1 MDRGA
6 WRATALLLLLL
17 LLSRFSR
24 VRLFATPWTAAYQAP
39 PSMDF
44 PGKSTGV
51 GCHRLLQ
58 KVAQSYP
65 ILCNSMDCSLP
76 GSSVS
81 GILQAK
87 ILEWVAIPFSKGSSK
102 PRDRTQVSPTAG
114 RLFIFWATRLF
125 QRGAKI
131 KDIGGCD
138 GHIRTHKAPWGPA
151 WVQCL
156 FGKLTIL
163 SWLFSEI
170 QQKREKL

>member
-1 MDRGA
+1 MHESEKWKWSRSVKSDPQRPHGLQPS
-6 WRATALLLLLL
+6 RLL
-17 LLSRFSR
+17 R
-24 VRLFATPWTAAYQAP
+24 PW
-39 PSMDF
+39 DF
-44 PGKSTGV
+44 PGESTGV
-51 GCHRLLQ
+51 GCHCLLQ

-65 ILCNSMDCSLP
+65 ILCDSMDCSLP

-114 RLFIFWATRLF
+114 RFFIFWATRLF
-125 QRGAKI
+125 QTGAKI
-131 KDIGGCD
+131 KDIGGCS

-156 FGKLTIL
+156 WQINYFKLTIFWDTADKGKTL
-163 SWLFSEI
+163 KIKCYPF
-170 QQKREKL
+170 